1 MKQIGFSPHRDVYV
15 QYLKSNQKHNMEV
28 QHYHDAYEIYL
39 QLSDKR
45 YLYYDNICYTLEEG
59 SLAVFEPFDIHYTES
74 REVDYYERY
83 VINFR
88 PEKLSI
94 LLSREEINLLLD
106 KIKTGVIQL
115 DKDQIDIVCEC
126 FKRVEYYSAKGG
138 FLSEKLLYST
148 VLQLIMMVIQFT
160 DTDSIA
166 IGEKIAP
173 QVIKAIKYM
182 NKHYNE
188 DINLDSIA
196 EFVHTSKYYFCRLF
210 NSTTGATV
218 IEYLNNIRL
227 TKVHS
232 LLIDT
237 NYTIEGIAQQ
247 TGFSS
252 AINLTRT
259 FKKVYGVSPRTFRN
273 SQKNKQ

>member
-1 MKQIGFSPHRDVYV
+1 
-15 QYLKSNQKHNMEV
+15 
-28 QHYHDAYEIYL
+28 
-39 QLSDKR
+39 
-45 YLYYDNICYTLEEG
+45 
-59 SLAVFEPFDIHYTES
+59 
-74 REVDYYERY
+74 
-83 VINFR
+83 
-88 PEKLSI
+88 
-94 LLSREEINLLLD
+94 
-106 KIKTGVIQL
+106 
-115 DKDQIDIVCEC
+115 
-126 FKRVEYYSAKGG
+126 
-138 FLSEKLLYST
+138 
-148 VLQLIMMVIQFT
+148 MVIQFT

-218 IEYLNNIRL
+218 IQYLNNIRL